1 MRINKKYWDVRVNFK
16 SKESN
21 YFVEF
26 QKQQLVQSWIKAKNI
41 WIKVGS
47 SVNEIKN
54 QTVFQQLIQEELQA
68 NDLVMIT
75 KIDWCRINT
84 LEFFKLKNIN
94 FVALDLPNS
103 IDLATNKIIYSY
115 NSFRHLLVW
124 EYYMKRVILKIEN
137 RNRNPNVIWLG

>member
-1 MRINKKYWDVRVNFK
+1 MRINKKYWDIRVNFK

-21 YFVEF
+21 YFIEF
-26 QKQQLVQSWIKAKNI
+26 QKQQLIQSWIKAKNI
-41 WIKVGS
+41 WIEVGS

-54 QTVFQQLIQEELQA
+54 RAVFQQLIQEKLQA

>member
-1 MRINKKYWDVRVNFK
+1 MRLNKKYWDVRVNFK

-21 YFVEF
+21 YFIEF
-26 QKQQLVQSWIKAKNI
+26 QKQQLIQSWIKAKNI
-41 WIKVGS
+41 WIEVGS

-54 QTVFQQLIQEELQA
+54 RAVFQQLIQEELQA

>member
-1 MRINKKYWDVRVNFK
+1 MRLNKKYLGVRVNFK

-21 YFVEF
+21 YFMEF

-84 LEFFKLKNIN
+84 FEFFKLKNIH
-94 FVALDLPNS
+94 FIALDLPNS

-124 EYYMKRVILKIEN
+124 EYYMKRFILKVEN
-137 RNRNPNVIWLG
+137 RNRNPYVI

>member
-1 MRINKKYWDVRVNFK
+1 MKINKKYGYVRVSSK

-21 YFVEF
+21 YFIEF

-68 NDLVMIT
+68 NDVVMST

-84 LEFFKLKNIN
+84 FEFFKLKNIH
-94 FVALDLPNS
+94 FIALDLPNS

>member
-1 MRINKKYWDVRVNFK
+1 M
-16 SKESN
+16 
-21 YFVEF
+21 EF

-68 NDLVMIT
+68 NDVVMST

-84 LEFFKLKNIN
+84 FEFFKLKNIH
-94 FVALDLPNS
+94 FIALDLPNS

-124 EYYMKRVILKIEN
+124 EYYMKRFILKVEN
-137 RNRNPNVIWLG
+137 RNRNPYVI